1 MTRIVDDLEA
11 FKVRESNKAII
22 PSLRLFAVGSREF
35 VDLMSKDRGDLVS
48 SMHCTH
54 LINKRSFEVFQDKI
68 ESRCSSLHDEQIDAI
83 VLEITVDRK
92 ARLNKFYWIKF
103 TPDEERGIG
112 LERLLTLAACMKQG
126 RSIEQARLLTE
137 QTPYQRSLE
146 GAGLLATLLIS
157 VSSKPEDK
165 NENRY
170 SLSILQNLEGFAQI
184 STTRSKK
191 EDPEGAIRY
200 THTERIF
207 GGRISHEE
215 TKNPLESR
223 LSKLVQTYKSAGF
236 TDDDENSE
244 PVAPDLKYELKSPEP
259 ELVSSLKMLRT
270 KRKLHAMEKRMEEFQ
285 GTQDQGFPLQ
295 APSSEFP
302 IQYHILTQT
311 TGLCS

>member
-1 MTRIVDDLEA
+1 MTRIVDDLET

-22 PSLRLFAVGSREF
+22 PSLRLFAVGTREF

-54 LINKRSFEVFQDKI
+54 LINKRSFEVFQDKV
-68 ESRCSSLHDEQIDAI
+68 ESRCASLNEEQIDAV

-92 ARLNKFYWIKF
+92 ARLNKFYWIKC

-126 RSIEQARLLTE
+126 RSIEQARLLAE
-137 QTPYQRSLE
+137 QTPFHRSLE
-146 GAGLLATLLIS
+146 GAGLLATLLIT
-157 VSSKPEDK
+157 VSSKLEDK
-165 NENRY
+165 LENKAGL
-170 SLSILQNLEGFAQI
+170 SLLQNQEGFAEM

-191 EDPEGAIRY
+191 EETEGPIRY

-207 GGRISHEE
+207 GGRLSKEDH
-215 TKNPLESR
+215 KNPLESR

-244 PVAPDLKYELKSPEP
+244 PGHADLKYDFKSSDHEQ
-259 ELVSSLKMLRT
+259 VSSLKMLRT
-270 KRKLHAMEKRMEEFQ
+270 KRKLDAIEKRMDELQ
-285 GTQDQGFPLQ
+285 GTQDQGFSLPQ
-295 APSSEFP
+295 HTGDQP
-302 IQYHILTQT
+302 IQ
-311 TGLCS
+311 